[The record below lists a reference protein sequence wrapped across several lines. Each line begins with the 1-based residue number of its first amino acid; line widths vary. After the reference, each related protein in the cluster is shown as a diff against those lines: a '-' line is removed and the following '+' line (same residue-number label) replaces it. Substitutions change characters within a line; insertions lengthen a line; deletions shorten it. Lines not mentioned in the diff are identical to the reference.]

1 MDIFYYGFMLR
12 ALVAGIIIAVIC
24 PVLGSF
30 IVVRRQSFIGDGLG
44 HIAFAG
50 VAGSYVFNIYPLE
63 GALVF
68 TILGALGIEGLR
80 QRHSQYADM
89 GLALVFYAGMA
100 LAIIFSTLIRI
111 PSAGLLGFLFGSII
125 TVSTTDVLLIAFCSI
140 IVAAIVARYFNQML
154 FISLDEESAYVAGI
168 NTKKINLIFSILTA
182 LVVVTGISV
191 VGVLLVSALLVIPV
205 ATAHHLHKSFRAT
218 LIWAVVF
225 SLLAVICGLLIAY
238 YVDIAPGG
246 TIVIISII
254 IYILVLLFRYLTVK
268 FSPGYQ

>member
-12 ALVAGIIIAVIC
+12 ALAAGIIIAVIC
-24 PVLGSF
+24 PILGSF

-63 GALVF
+63 GALIF

-89 GLALVFYAGMA
+89 GLALIFYTGMA
-100 LAIIFSTLIRI
+100 LAIIFSTFIRI
-111 PSAGLLGFLFGSII
+111 PSAGLLGFLFGSIV
-125 TVSTTDVLLIAFCSI
+125 TVSKNDLLLIAFCSS
-140 IVAAIVARYFNQML
+140 IVAAIVARYFKQML
-154 FISLDEESAYVAGI
+154 FIALDEESAYVAGI
-168 NTKKINLIFSILTA
+168 NTKKINLIFSVLTA

-191 VGVLLVSALLVIPV
+191 VGVLLISGLLVIPV
-205 ATAHHLHKSFRAT
+205 ASAHHLHKSFKAT
-218 LIWAVVF
+218 LMWAVAF
-225 SLLAVICGLLIAY
+225 SLLAVVCGLLTAY

-246 TIVIISII
+246 TIVLISII
-254 IYILVLLFRYLTVK
+254 IYVLVLACSYLAAKVFPRY
-268 FSPGYQ
+268 Q